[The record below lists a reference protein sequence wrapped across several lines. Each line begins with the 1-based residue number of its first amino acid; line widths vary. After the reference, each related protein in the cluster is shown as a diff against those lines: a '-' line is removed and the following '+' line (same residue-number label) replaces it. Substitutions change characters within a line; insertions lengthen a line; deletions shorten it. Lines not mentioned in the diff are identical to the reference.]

1 MASSYWILSGIRQR
15 CQLMPSIGQRS
26 EVRIRRIPAADGGLV
41 FLVRRRGIFCLLR
54 LFCERIMCAR
64 IARYLA

>member
-1 MASSYWILSGIRQR
+1 
-15 CQLMPSIGQRS
+15 MPSIGQRS

-64 IARYLA
+64 LARYLA